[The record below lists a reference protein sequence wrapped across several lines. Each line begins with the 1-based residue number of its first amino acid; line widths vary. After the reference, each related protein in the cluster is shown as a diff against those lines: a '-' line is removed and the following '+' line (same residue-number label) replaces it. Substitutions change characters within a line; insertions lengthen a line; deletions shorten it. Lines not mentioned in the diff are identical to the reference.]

1 MNLLLHNSELTI
13 KTSNVGRGSIR
24 NIQIFSA
31 ADVCFP
37 VVGTT
42 GIYSNLESQAGC
54 GRVGCLRGVSVDAL
68 ESEILSHKL
77 QICSRHSK
85 CWFFAALLHYILP
98 SHQQPQMNCL
108 LSNHCFSHQ
117 NLKAPPRHLSHWQCG
132 CKWPLSLAEHRNL
145 HHSGQSHY
153 QRFWPL
159 KNPNNSVHEHSE
171 SVISKPNYQHP
182 Q

>member
-1 MNLLLHNSELTI
+1 MHMCLCVCVCVFVRHIFRMIEHWHCTAPRAFKNYTIMMNLLLHNSELTI

-24 NIQIFSA
+24 NIQIFSP

-68 ESEILSHKL
+68 ESEILSPQL

-85 CWFFAALLHYILP
+85 CWFFAALLHYCTTSYHPTSSLRWTACYLTTASHIKILR
-98 SHQQPQMNCL
+98 L
-108 LSNHCFSHQ
+108 
-117 NLKAPPRHLSHWQCG
+117 R
-132 CKWPLSLAEHRNL
+132 LAIYLIDNAVV
-145 HHSGQSHY
+145 SG
-153 QRFWPL
+153 RCP
-159 KNPNNSVHEHSE
+159 
-171 SVISKPNYQHP
+171 
-182 Q
+182 